1 MLKYAFERRRI
12 LLWLKKDK
20 NLENLLM
27 KKELKLLVNICQ
39 VKMDIKVLL
48 KNMKLIQKQFNQWL
62 GNIEK
67 QVPLLLSIKVDLK
80 RKILVKKTG
89 KKDMKYL
96 KNTRSSSRYNAREN
110 NIYKFI

>member
-12 LLWLKKDK
+12 LLWLKRDK

-62 GNIEK
+62 GNI
-67 QVPLLLSIKVDLK
+67 KVDLK

-89 KKDMKYL
+89 KKDMKY
-96 KNTRSSSRYNAREN
+96 
-110 NIYKFI
+110 